1 MRTRMTDGM
10 DLPAGLTARPDEVT
24 TVAIKAVRQYRDVV
38 YVLRIQC
45 FTSLVFR
52 VILEC
57 LFERMKV

>member
-1 MRTRMTDGM
+1 M